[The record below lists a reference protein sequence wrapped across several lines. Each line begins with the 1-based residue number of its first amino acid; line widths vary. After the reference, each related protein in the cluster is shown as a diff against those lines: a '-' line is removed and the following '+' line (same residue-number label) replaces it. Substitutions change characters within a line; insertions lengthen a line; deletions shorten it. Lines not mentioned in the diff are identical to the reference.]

1 MEKYIASFFSL
12 VIVRGACVAKPSLFK
27 VHLGLNLDTGELIA
41 VKQISLEGQQDK
53 EVEAIEYEVRLLRN
67 LRHESK
73 SSINLSLSFVPFLLL

>member
-1 MEKYIASFFSL
+1 MHQIILYINL
-12 VIVRGACVAKPSLFK
+12 ILQ

-67 LRHESK
+67 LRHESTVF
-73 SSINLSLSFVPFLLL
+73 LFVCLFVVVVFLYCFLNILLCLI